1 MFFHHLHAIGHSNM
15 RSIKILFSMC
25 GYVNAFDQNDKVTDN
40 DKYKDRDKHTCS
52 RVFQHAMSKISFS
65 VCGDFMHPPF
75 YYPFFQY
82 VDRLFL
88 TFNANF
94 ERDSYLGPLFIV
106 CTEYALSIQVAILF
120 HQGFS
125 IIYMQRSV

>member
-1 MFFHHLHAIGHSNM
+1 
-15 RSIKILFSMC
+15 
-25 GYVNAFDQNDKVTDN
+25 
-40 DKYKDRDKHTCS
+40 
-52 RVFQHAMSKISFS
+52 MSKISFS

-106 CTEYALSIQVAILF
+106 LTRDADGNLVSTMFF
-120 HQGFS
+120 HHLHAMGHS
-125 IIYMQRSV
+125 NMQARFHSQCKSNEN